1 MSKNR
6 RDPWLTIF
14 EPSPQARLRLF
25 CFPFAG
31 GGTVAFRDWSKGLPK
46 EVEVCSVQLPGRGIR
61 HREPCF
67 TRLPPMV
74 EATAQALLPYFDRPF
89 AFFGHSLGALVA
101 FELARHLRRQGV
113 HQPIH
118 LFASGRRAP
127 QVPGRHIPRYNLPE
141 PELIEMLRN
150 FEGTPPEILAQPE
163 IMALLL
169 PTFRA
174 DFEAHETYSY
184 TDEPPLGC
192 PISAYGGTDDSE
204 VSLEQLQ
211 AWQEQTSAAF
221 SLQLF
226 HGGHFF
232 VNSQQWLVLRSLR
245 NELQQL
251 LGRVG

>member
-1 MSKNR
+1 MNKNR

-14 EPSPQARLRLF
+14 EPLPQARLRLF

-31 GGTVAFRDWSKGLPK
+31 GGTITYRDWSKGLPK
-46 EVEVCSVQLPGRGIR
+46 DVEVCSVQPPGRGAR
-61 HREPCF
+61 LREPCF
-67 TRLPPMV
+67 TSMGQLV
-74 EATAQALLPYFDRPF
+74 EAAAQALSPYFDRPF
-89 AFFGHSLGALVA
+89 AFFGHSLGALVS
-101 FELARHLRRQGV
+101 FELARHLRRQGAT
-113 HQPIH
+113 QPIQ
-118 LFASGRRAP
+118 LLASGRRAP
-127 QVPGRHIPRYNLPE
+127 QLPSLTPPRYNLPASV
-141 PELIEMLRN
+141 LMDLLRS

-184 TDEPPLGC
+184 TDEPPLDC
-192 PISAYGGTDDSE
+192 PISAYGGTDDPE
-204 VSLEQLQ
+204 VSVEQLQ
-211 AWQEQTSAAF
+211 AWQGQTNAAF

-245 NELQQL
+245 VEMEQL